1 MKNDKPVT
9 TKNYILA
16 DGGFTKPKQEKIF
29 TVNEISNLV
38 DYTPNA
44 VCQIAK
50 KLNVG
55 LKHKPLVKGGSCYD
69 FTYSDYLAI
78 KKYVD
83 ERKAIKEKFQQLNL
97 AKIKSKEETLQELK
111 KLHPLV
117 TDEKFFKL
125 EFFPDVM
132 PECFKEMEE

>member
-9 TKNYILA
+9 TKNYILVE
-16 DGGFTKPKQEKIF
+16 GGITNPKQERIF

-38 DYTPNA
+38 GYTPN
-44 VCQIAK
+44 QIRVFARK
-50 KLNVG
+50 MKIG
-55 LKHKPLVKGGSCYD
+55 KRHKPLVEGGPCFD
-69 FTYSDYLAI
+69 FTYSDYLII
-78 KKYVD
+78 KKYVE

-117 TDEKFFKL
+117 TDERFFKL